1 MIHAARKGVFE
12 LVNGSLNNSDFGN
25 PGLVLAKFLEAQPDP
40 NKSEPGKDAA
50 MRLIEQVSAWSPTSD
65 YENAYTRWLGA
76 VKTFG
81 QPLILGANAITPL
94 AIGLGSS
101 SPLENGLALNK
112 TYGTPYLPGSALKGL
127 LRRVAQRQNVPAE
140 VLEVLAGTTESAGHI
155 IYWDAWLDPGS
166 TVTKPF
172 QADVITTHHPK
183 YYGQRG
189 QEPPSDFDDPTPI
202 AFVSIKP
209 GVKFTIALSSTSE
222 NAKPWLDLAAKLLI
236 WGLRNLGVGGK
247 TNAGYGYLDAK
258 VEASDEEKAAL
269 AAKAEELLKKYQ
281 GLIASIDGPDKLS
294 RIDKIIRDLSKEP
307 AGARRPALL
316 ALRQQMER
324 ASLWKDVEPRVQ
336 RITRLLEE
344 Q

>member
-1 MIHAARKGVFE
+1 MIRAARKSALD
-12 LVNGSLNNSDFGN
+12 LVSDSLKKLDFGN
-25 PGLVLAKFLEAQPDP
+25 PGLVLAKFLEAQPNPD
-40 NKSEPGKDAA
+40 KSESGKDAA
-50 MRLIEQVSAWSPTSD
+50 IRLIEQVSAWSPTSD
-65 YENAYTRWLGA
+65 YENAYTRWLEA

-81 QPLILGANAITPL
+81 QPLILSAKAITPL
-94 AIGLGSS
+94 AIGLGNS

-140 VLEVLAGTTESAGHI
+140 ALEVLAGTTENAGHV
-155 IYWDAWLDPGS
+155 IYWDAWLDPS
-166 TVTKPF
+166 SPVTKPF

-222 NAKPWLDLAAKLLI
+222 NAKPWLDLAAKLLV

-258 VEASDEEKAAL
+258 VEASDEEKAAM
-269 AAKAEELLKKYQ
+269 AERAKELLEEY
-281 GLIASIDGPDKLS
+281 GPEINSIDHANKLDKVKKITRKLS
-294 RIDKIIRDLSKEP
+294 DEP
-307 AGARRPALL
+307 PVARKPALL
-316 ALRQQMER
+316 ALKQQLESVGIWDESDR
-324 ASLWKDVEPRVQ
+324 
-336 RITRLLEE
+336 RIQKIIKLLEE
-344 Q
+344 

>member
-1 MIHAARKGVFE
+1 MIRAARKSALD
-12 LVNGSLNNSDFGN
+12 LVSDSLKKLDFGN
-25 PGLVLAKFLEAQPDP
+25 PGLVLAKFLEAQPNPD
-40 NKSEPGKDAA
+40 KSESGKDAA
-50 MRLIEQVSAWSPTSD
+50 IRLIEQVSAWSPTSD
-65 YENAYTRWLGA
+65 YENAYTRWLEA

-81 QPLILGANAITPL
+81 QPLILSAKAITPL
-94 AIGLGSS
+94 AIGLGNS

-140 VLEVLAGTTESAGHI
+140 ALEVLAGTTESAGHV
-155 IYWDAWLDPGS
+155 IYWDAWLDPS
-166 TVTKPF
+166 SPVTKPF
-172 QADVITTHHPK
+172 QADIITTHHPK

-222 NAKPWLDLAAKLLI
+222 NAKPWLDLAAKLLV

-258 VEASDEEKAAL
+258 VEASDEEKAAM
-269 AAKAEELLKKYQ
+269 AERAKELLEQYQ
-281 GLIASIDGPDKLS
+281 GQIESIDAPG
-294 RIDKIIRDLSKEP
+294 KISMANKIVRELGKEP
-307 AGARRPALL
+307 PGARKPVLL
-316 ALRQQMER
+316 VLKQQLES
-324 ASLWKDVEPRVQ
+324 AGIWDEGNY
-336 RITRLLEE
+336 RIRNIIKLLEE
-344 Q
+344 